1 MTHLIADRFLELH
14 MGATID
20 CATAQEVEVA
30 IDRAGDRAEQ
40 QHWAETCARSLGD
53 PRSRLIDFGFIG
65 SDRRFVA
72 SARTLRPPIS
82 QIETA
87 WHAVEWLEHSNH
99 ASPRLFVLSE
109 GLRGLRLALP
119 RELRL
124 RGFVSVHLEMLAD
137 SGLRAAVS
145 GSLAGRSVVLL
156 HDAPCASDVALG
168 FLHLLSSKARHAW
181 GIVGRPRSAEL
192 SSALSRSA
200 DPARIAHAAEGP
212 AAFDQP
218 ASRQRFT
225 LMLDEARSAMARGRH
240 AAAER
245 SLRASLAAFD
255 RRRDATRAGDA
266 AFLLGE
272 LLQNRGRSAGA
283 YDLFER
289 ARRNYESQGAAA
301 LAVQACTYA
310 GIAQTDRGLLNESE
324 ATLRAAYSAATALAD
339 SRLQLSAGVALARCL
354 LWQGRHVDAGHLLE
368 TLTPRQGDS
377 AAARYWCMAARL
389 RVMSD
394 DLSGAWSAAARA
406 RQASGVAD
414 PASESTVRAAEA
426 IVQAKLGDVEAME
439 CHVREGLRCAAE
451 AHLPLQAVRLR
462 LTLLEG
468 FLDAK
473 RISRAREVGVR
484 LKTLAKI
491 ELPPLLAKRLAR
503 ALERLAAPAAHET
516 AAVFSTNVR
525 AISSHGD
532 VGGLAH
538 LLSLCHDIED
548 ERDALARCAL
558 TIKKHSGAIAVGVFG
573 VSGSGSILP
582 LASAGASCHAVG
594 QRCVTLGQ
602 PIAAERVTAGF
613 EGAVPV
619 RYLGRIIGSLACR
632 WSADGPL
639 TDVNDANAGRMI
651 AFCSAAA
658 AACAPL
664 VYMLLE
670 PSRAPSAGAGA
681 GAGEGVAGSDLI
693 GASAAMDEVRR
704 AIARA
709 ANAPFTV
716 LIEGESGSG
725 KELVARAIH
734 QTGCRRERRF
744 CALNCAAMPEDLVD
758 TELFGHAK
766 GAFTGAAIERLG
778 LFESA
783 DQGTVFLDE
792 VGELSSRAQAKLLRV
807 LQEGE
812 IRRIGES
819 FTRPIDTR
827 LVAATNRSLRT
838 EVDAGRFR
846 QDLLYRLDV
855 IRIAV
860 PPLRE
865 RVEDIP
871 LLAARFWRY
880 ATDRIASKAVL
891 GPGALSALARYDW
904 PGNVREL
911 QNVLT
916 AMAVSVPAR
925 GVVGARHM
933 PAAIA
938 RATNADRLE
947 TLDMARLRFE
957 QRFVRA
963 ALARAAG
970 HRGQTAAAL
979 GLTRQG
985 LAKLMQRLHIEP
997 QRSEGS
1003 PAREKDV

>member
-1 MTHLIADRFLELH
+1 MTHLIADRFLELR

-20 CATAQEVEVA
+20 CATAQEVDVA
-30 IDRAGDRAEQ
+30 ITRAGDRAEQ
-40 QHWAETCARSLGD
+40 QRWAEACARSLAD

-65 SDRRFVA
+65 SDRRFIA
-72 SARTLRPPIS
+72 SARTIRPPIS
-82 QIETA
+82 EISPIEIIS
-87 WHAVEWLEHSNH
+87 HAVEWLEHSSP
-99 ASPRLFVLSE
+99 ASPRLFVVS
-109 GLRGLRLALP
+109 GVVSGLRLALP

-124 RGFVSVHLEMLAD
+124 RGFVSLHLEMFAD
-137 SGLRAAVS
+137 TELRAAVS

-156 HDAPCASDVALG
+156 HDEPSGSDVALG
-168 FLHLLSSKARHAW
+168 FLHLLSSKTRHSW
-181 GIVGRPRSAEL
+181 GIVGRPKCAERPALWL
-192 SSALSRSA
+192 SSQA
-200 DPARIAHAAEGP
+200 DPGWIAHAAEGR

-225 LMLDEARSAMARGRH
+225 LMLDEARSMMARGRH

-266 AFLLGE
+266 ALLLGE
-272 LLQNRGRSAGA
+272 LLQTRGRSADA
-283 YDLFER
+283 YELFER
-289 ARRNYESQGAAA
+289 ARANYERQGAAV
-301 LAVQACTYA
+301 LAVQACTCA
-310 GIAQTDRGLLNESE
+310 GLAQTDRGLLNEAE
-324 ATLRAAYSAATALAD
+324 AALRAAYSAATALPD
-339 SRLQLSAGVALARCL
+339 PSLQLTAGVALARCL
-354 LWQGRHVDAGHLLE
+354 LWQSRQVDAGHLLE
-368 TLTPRQGDS
+368 TLTPRQGDI
-377 AAARYWCMAARL
+377 AASRYWCMAARL
-389 RVMSD
+389 RVLAD

-406 RQASGVAD
+406 REASGGAN
-414 PASESTVRAAEA
+414 PAHEGTVRTAEA

-439 CHVREGLRCAAE
+439 CHVREGLRAAAE

-468 FLDAK
+468 LLDAK
-473 RISRAREVGVR
+473 RSSRAREVGAR
-484 LKTLAKI
+484 LRSLARI

-503 ALERLAAPAAHET
+503 GLERLATPAAHET
-516 AAVFSTNVR
+516 APVFSTNTR
-525 AISSHGD
+525 AVASHGD
-532 VGGLAH
+532 LGGLSQ
-538 LLSLCHDIED
+538 LLSLCHDAED
-548 ERDALARCAL
+548 ERDALARCAF
-558 TIKKHSGAIAVGVFG
+558 TIKKHSGALAVGIFG
-573 VSGSGSILP
+573 VSGSGSLMP
-582 LASAGASCHAVG
+582 LASAGASCHTIG

-602 PIAAERVTAGF
+602 PIGVERVAAGF

-619 RYLGRIIGSLACR
+619 RYLSRVIGSLACR

-639 TDVNDANAGRMI
+639 IDVNDVNANRMI

-670 PSRAPSAGAGA
+670 SSSLQPAGVGAGT
-681 GAGEGVAGSDLI
+681 GAVARVADGAAGSDLI
-693 GASAAMDEVRR
+693 GASAPMDEVRR

-819 FTRPIDTR
+819 FTRSIDAR
-827 LVAATNRSLRT
+827 LVAATNRSLRS

-871 LLAARFWRY
+871 LLAARFWRH
-880 ATDRIASKAVL
+880 ATERIGSKAVL

-916 AMAVSVPAR
+916 AMAVTVPAR

-933 PAAIA
+933 PAAVA
-938 RATNADRLE
+938 RATTADRLE
-947 TLDMARLRFE
+947 TLDMARVQFE

-963 ALARAAG
+963 ALARSAG

-985 LAKLMQRLHIEP
+985 LAKLMQRLQI
-997 QRSEGS
+997 
-1003 PAREKDV
+1003 DV